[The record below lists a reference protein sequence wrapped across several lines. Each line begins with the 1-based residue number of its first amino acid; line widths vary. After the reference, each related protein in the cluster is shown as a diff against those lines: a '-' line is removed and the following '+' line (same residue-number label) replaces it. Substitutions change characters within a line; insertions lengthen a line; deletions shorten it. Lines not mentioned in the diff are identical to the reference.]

1 MTTVAD
7 LVADVRRRVYGSM
20 TENVNLVQTSASAG
34 QTSFQLELGVD
45 GIQKG
50 MILSSGLN
58 VWFVKGVYSTDNT
71 VFVIPGYDNSPKTAI
86 TTGDMVYVRPRMTDW
101 YAFNSI
107 NDQLRRLSSPDA
119 GLYKIGT
126 WVAEVDPTYQTYVV
140 PVEAENMINL
150 LRVRWRSPGTTDVW
164 TDVPDRYYRWV
175 YSNEQNIVRL
185 LYNVPSGT
193 DVEFIYK
200 APFSQ
205 ATSLDDDPVADLGLS
220 ESMLDI
226 PALGAA
232 IDLLRTTESRRNQVS
247 SQGDSRRPDEVSMTA
262 NSSIAGVLERDY
274 RRRVQDEMVRL
285 VTRIPIYRGI

>member
-1 MTTVAD
+1 MATVAD

-50 MILSSGLN
+50 MLLSSGLN

-101 YAFNSI
+101 YAFNAI
-107 NDQLRRLSSPDA
+107 NDQLRSMSSPEA

-140 PVEAENMINL
+140 PIEAADMINL
-150 LRVRWRSPGTTDVW
+150 LRVRWRWPGTTDVW
-164 TDVPDRYYRWV
+164 VNLPPRHYRWQ
-175 YSNEQNIVRL
+175 YSTEQNVVRL
-185 LYNVPSGT
+185 LISIPSGT
-193 DVEFIYK
+193 EIEFTYK
-200 APFSQ
+200 APFAM
-205 ATSLDDDPVADLGLS
+205 ATSLDDDPIADLGLS
-220 ESMLDI
+220 DSMLDI

-232 IDLLRTTESRRNQVS
+232 IELLYTTESRRTQVT
-247 SQGDSRRPDEVSMTA
+247 SQGDSRRPDEVPVTS
-262 NSSIAGVLERDY
+262 NSSIAGALQRTY
-274 RRRVQDEMVRL
+274 KARVQEEMSRL
-285 VTRIPIYRGI
+285 VTRMPIYRGL